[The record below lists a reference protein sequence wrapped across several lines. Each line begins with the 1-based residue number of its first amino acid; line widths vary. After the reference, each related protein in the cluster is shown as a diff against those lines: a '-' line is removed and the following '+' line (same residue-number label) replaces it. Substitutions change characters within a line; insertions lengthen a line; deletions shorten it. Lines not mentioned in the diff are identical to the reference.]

1 MWKIKHIFDGEY
13 LPEDDKV
20 FQGYK
25 RPRFSFGIGN
35 TMEFFKCVDFSFFIR
50 SDLGHKSSNSHY
62 SHPTDYYYDRV
73 NAYKYDYWTPENPTN
88 EFARLGSNTKSPSFN
103 VYKNR
108 SYVRLQEVSLAY
120 RIPNKISS
128 KWSVSNA
135 RVYINISNPLLI
147 TGWNYWDPESL
158 SPAPRT
164 FTFGINFSL

>member
-1 MWKIKHIFDGEY
+1 
-13 LPEDDKV
+13 
-20 FQGYK
+20 
-25 RPRFSFGIGN
+25 
-35 TMEFFKCVDFSFFIR
+35 MEFFKCVDFSFFIR

-62 SHPTDYYYDRV
+62 AHPTDYYYDRV